1 MYLRIK
7 NNEIN
12 YPYSLQKLREDYQN
26 TSFPSE
32 ITESLMNQ
40 YNIFE
45 VRITPKPNDYTKNIV
60 EGTPLLIDGLY
71 YQNWQQTDASTSEI
85 NQRIETKWQE
95 IREIRNGLLLE
106 CDWTQ
111 LSDIPIETKNN
122 WQSYRQQ
129 LRDVTNQLN
138 PFSIV
143 WPVKP

>member
-1 MYLRIK
+1 MYLRIV
-7 NNEIN
+7 NNQTI
-12 YPYSLQKLREDYQN
+12 YPYSLKKLREDYQN

-32 ITESLMNQ
+32 MTESLMNEF
-40 YNIFE
+40 NIFE

-60 EGTPLLIDGLY
+60 EETPLLINGVY

-85 NQRIETKWQE
+85 NQRIETKWEE

-111 LSDIPIETKNN
+111 LADIPMETKNN